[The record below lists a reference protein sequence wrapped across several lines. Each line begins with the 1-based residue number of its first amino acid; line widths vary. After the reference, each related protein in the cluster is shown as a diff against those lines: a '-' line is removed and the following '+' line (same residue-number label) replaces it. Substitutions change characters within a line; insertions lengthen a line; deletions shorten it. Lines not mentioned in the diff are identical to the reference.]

1 MKKSLVL
8 YFSSEIFLSFGI
20 GVVNYA
26 QPFLYKSAGLN
37 DGLVGVLFSV
47 NSFCAGGAALFLGP
61 MSDKIG
67 ASRMFK
73 LATLLMAVAFAL
85 LSMFHSFWP
94 WVLTAVVS
102 GIAVGMLMS
111 TENVVLSSLTKGHE
125 KAGVLS
131 KFVSLY
137 MLLISMG
144 IVLSGFLSVSMGFRG
159 AIWVGAGITAV
170 SPAIRFWLKAPDAK
184 SDRLLRLP
192 SKHVALMS
200 LYAVLIG
207 VSMGI
212 LNPFMTLLLHNHFLL
227 NNHIT
232 SMIQAASTL
241 MVSVGAFF
249 VSSML
254 KRFRHDRTLFLS
266 FLLAVVFTISM
277 VFVAGPW
284 LFAGGYL
291 FRTVFLTM
299 PGPIVDAAF
308 LDLSHESEFAQMF
321 GTRVFGNNAG
331 SAIGSYAGGAMLN
344 HNLIFGLILGSTA
357 MIVFGYVFLLY
368 LFRKFRRTQYTPA
381 QAQGKSGGIST

>member
-1 MKKSLVL
+1 MKRSLVL
-8 YFSSEIFLSFGI
+8 YFSSEIFLSLGI

-37 DGLVGVLFSV
+37 DGLVGLLFSV
-47 NSFCAGGAALFLGP
+47 NSFFAGGAALFLGP
-61 MSDKIG
+61 MADKVG

-73 LATLLMAVAFAL
+73 LATFLMAVAFAL
-85 LSMFHSFWP
+85 LAFFHSFWP

-144 IVLSGFLSVSMGFRG
+144 VLLSGFLSGTIGFRG
-159 AIWVGAGITAV
+159 AVWVGAGITAV
-170 SPAIRFWLKAPDAK
+170 SPLIRFWLKAPDAK

-200 LYAVLIG
+200 VYAVLIG
-207 VSMGI
+207 ASMGV
-212 LNPFMTLLLHNHFLL
+212 LNPFITLLLHNHFLL
-227 NNHIT
+227 DNHVT

-241 MVSVGAFF
+241 MVSVGAFL

-254 KRFRHDRTLFLS
+254 RRFRHGRTLLLS
-266 FLLAVVFTISM
+266 FLLAVVFTVSM
-277 VFVAGPW
+277 VFAGGPW

-308 LDLSHESEFAQMF
+308 LDLSHESEFSQMF

-331 SAIGSYAGGAMLN
+331 SALGSYGGGAMLN
-344 HNLIFGLILGSTA
+344 HNLMFGLALASTA
-357 MIVFGYVFLLY
+357 MIIFGYIFLLF
-368 LFRKFRRTQYTPA
+368 LLRKFRSTQ
-381 QAQGKSGGIST
+381 ST